1 MISDLPAKSGWG
13 HSVAEEAVKLA
24 MGSRAKR
31 TALQSHDH
39 IHTDDEIAKIV
50 NHCHEIIEIDGA
62 DLDLFAAAEV
72 LTLTLQIT
80 RF

>member
-31 TALQSHDH
+31 TAL
-39 IHTDDEIAKIV
+39 
-50 NHCHEIIEIDGA
+50 
-62 DLDLFAAAEV
+62 
-72 LTLTLQIT
+72 
-80 RF
+80 